1 MTGPATHTWGALC
14 GRSGGTLCS
23 FYRGSS
29 LKCLFGLCS
38 LISREKGEL
47 AEVTAR
53 LTKSLQCH
61 SHGAGGTRR
70 HLPSKRKV
78 PPGLGPAMTQGPNPS
93 GQRFGGL
100 APAWATA
107 PEAQQGRL
115 RWTAFEQLSGP
126 NKDSVRQYSY
136 ALKHE
141 PWRREDS

>member
-1 MTGPATHTWGALC
+1 MTGPATHTWGSLC

-23 FYRGSS
+23 FYQGSS
-29 LKCLFGLCS
+29 LKCLFGLCL

-47 AEVTAR
+47 AEVTPR

-70 HLPSKRKV
+70 HPPGQPPSKRKV
-78 PPGLGPAMTQGPNPS
+78 PPGLGPAVTQGPNPS

-107 PEAQQGRL
+107 PRPSKAGSAGQP
-115 RWTAFEQLSGP
+115 LSNYP
-126 NKDSVRQYSY
+126 DRIRTPCVNTIM
-136 ALKHE
+136 
-141 PWRREDS
+141 P